1 MFALSLA
8 ALIAYAVA
16 IALLGGWRAVADDDG
31 KPDGSRR
38 IGPLLGMLAALLHL
52 AAHAWT
58 WQRIGGPDIHIVAAL
73 SLVGAGMALVTSTVA
88 WGRHFRLLGMVVYP
102 AAALSVL
109 AYGLFGVHAPESMG
123 WPLQLHAGLA
133 LLAYAMLAV
142 AALLALL
149 LWRQE
154 RALRRHELRTLMH
167 RFPPLTLLES
177 LMFRLIAAGFLVLTL
192 ALLSGALFVDNL
204 FAQHLVHKTVLSIL
218 AWLTFCVLLFGRWR
232 YGWRGRRAVRWTLLA
247 MALLLLA
254 FFGSKFVLEVILQ
267 RGI

>member
-1 MFALSLA
+1 MLALSLA

-16 IALLGGWRAVADDDG
+16 IAMLGGWRRRAADAG
-31 KPDGSRR
+31 NHGTRR
-38 IGPLLGMLAALLHL
+38 RLGLLLGLLAAVLHL

-58 WQRIGGPDIHIVAAL
+58 WQRIGGPDIHVIAAL
-73 SLVGAGMALVTSTVA
+73 SLVGAGMALVTSAVA
-88 WGRHFRLLGMVVYP
+88 WGRHFQLLGMVVYP
-102 AAALSVL
+102 IAALSAL
-109 AYGLFGVHAPESMG
+109 AYGLFGVHAPENMG

-154 RALRRHELRTLMH
+154 QALRHHELRTLMH

-177 LMFRLIAAGFLVLTL
+177 LMFRLVTAGFVVLTL
-192 ALLSGALFVDNL
+192 ALLSGVLFVDNL
-204 FAQHLVHKTVLSIL
+204 FAQHLAHKTVLSLL
-218 AWLTFCVLLFGRWR
+218 AWLAFGTLLFGRWR
-232 YGWRGRRAVRWTLLA
+232 FGWRGKRAVRWTLLA
-247 MALLLLA
+247 MLLLLLA

-267 RGI
+267 RG